1 MMSII
6 SNISAWIIPGLIAFV
21 LIYST
26 FKKVPSYETFVEGG
40 KEGIK
45 IAVSVIPYL
54 VGMLVAI
61 TTFKTSG
68 LMDFLVKLV
77 APFFDLFQVPAEIIP
92 IALIRP
98 ISSNAALAMVN
109 NVLATNGPDSFIG
122 KLASVIHGSNDTTMF
137 VLTVYFGA
145 IGMKKMGDA
154 VKIALIGDFFG
165 IVSAIFIVIYL
176 WK

>member
-1 MMSII
+1 MSVI
-6 SNISAWIIPGLIAFV
+6 SEISSWIIPGLISIV
-21 LIYST
+21 LIYSII
-26 FKKVPSYETFVEGG
+26 KKVPSYELFVEGG

-45 IAVSVIPYL
+45 IAFSIIPYL

-68 LMDFLVKLV
+68 LMDYLIKFIS
-77 APFFDLFQVPAEIIP
+77 PLFSSLQIPSEIVP

-109 NVLATNGPDSFIG
+109 NVLAVDGPDSFIG
-122 KLASVIHGSNDTTMF
+122 KLASVVHGSNDTTMF

-154 VKIALIGDFFG
+154 VKIALIGDLFG

>member
-1 MMSII
+1 MSVI
-6 SNISAWIIPGLIAFV
+6 SDVSSWIIPGLITIV
-21 LIYST
+21 LIYSL
-26 FKKVPSYETFVEGG
+26 FKKVPSYELFVEGG

-45 IAVSVIPYL
+45 IAISIIPYL

-68 LMDFLVKLV
+68 LMDFLIKFVS
-77 APFFDLFQVPAEIIP
+77 PFFSTLQVPSEIVP

-98 ISSNAALAMVN
+98 ISGNAALAMVN

-122 KLASVIHGSNDTTMF
+122 KLASVVHGSNDTTMF

-154 VKIALIGDFFG
+154 VKIALIGDIFG
-165 IVSAIFIVIYL
+165 VVSAIFIVIYL